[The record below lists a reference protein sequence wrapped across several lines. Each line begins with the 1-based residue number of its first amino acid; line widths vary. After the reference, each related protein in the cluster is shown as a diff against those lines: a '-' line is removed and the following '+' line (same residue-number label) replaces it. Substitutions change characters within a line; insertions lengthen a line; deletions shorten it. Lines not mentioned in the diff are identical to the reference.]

1 MPKKRRIKTSYPGVY
16 YIEVSPG
23 SSGKRERIYYI
34 RYRNDGRLVE
44 EKAGRQSQDQMTPS
58 LAARIR
64 FERIKTKPVSNKG
77 PQARKKSSI
86 LPDESFRIRQLE
98 KKEHDHR
105 SAEEVLLER
114 EEIHRLI
121 VNNVF
126 TPIIYYDL
134 DGNVL
139 LINAVGA
146 NNLGG
151 TVDAF
156 VGKSVYDIFPK
167 VAHIHMER
175 IRQATEKG
183 QEYRFE
189 DSIELRQGEK
199 WFLTSI
205 EPVKDDKG
213 KAIAVQMISMDI
225 TDRKRAEQ
233 ALGQKKKELEKKT
246 LELEEVNT
254 ALRVLLRK
262 REEDK
267 SELEEKVLFSVKDL
281 ILPYLEKMRRS
292 AVDQRE
298 MSYLDII
305 ESNLNDITSP
315 FASPKSS
322 EFYKFTPTQ
331 IHVANLVKQGK
342 RTKEIAEIL
351 NLSTSTIDTH
361 RDSIR
366 KKFGIT
372 HKKINLRAYLLSK
385 NTI

>member
-1 MPKKRRIKTSYPGVY
+1 
-16 YIEVSPG
+16 
-23 SSGKRERIYYI
+23 
-34 RYRNDGRLVE
+34 L
-44 EKAGRQSQDQMTPS
+44 
-58 LAARIR
+58 
-64 FERIKTKPVSNKG
+64 
-77 PQARKKSSI
+77 
-86 LPDESFRIRQLE
+86 
-98 KKEHDHR
+98 
-105 SAEEVLLER
+105 
-114 EEIHRLI
+114 
-121 VNNVF
+121 
-126 TPIIYYDL
+126 
-134 DGNVL
+134 
-139 LINAVGA
+139 
-146 NNLGG
+146 
-151 TVDAF
+151 
-156 VGKSVYDIFPK
+156 
-167 VAHIHMER
+167 
-175 IRQATEKG
+175 
-183 QEYRFE
+183 
-189 DSIELRQGEK
+189 
-199 WFLTSI
+199 
-205 EPVKDDKG
+205 KDDKG

-281 ILPYLEKMRRS
+281 ILPYLEKLRRS

-305 ESNLNDITSP
+305 ESNLNEITSP

-385 NTI
+385 DTI